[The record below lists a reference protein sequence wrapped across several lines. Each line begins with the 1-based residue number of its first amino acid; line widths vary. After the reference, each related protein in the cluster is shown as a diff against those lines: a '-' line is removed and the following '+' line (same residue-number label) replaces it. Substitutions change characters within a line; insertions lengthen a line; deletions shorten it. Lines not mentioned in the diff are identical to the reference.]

1 MLSEFFKKK
10 GIIRLNKMKI
20 FLPPFS
26 PLWGKIIQKPS
37 GYCFVMAEQVVCVTC
52 LIYCCCCLRSFSEAV
67 NCLQMVQIEKVEQ
80 LRWEILNLYSR
91 VWQCEL
97 EYIVQLFLMM
107 PDSLT
112 LWLGN
117 IWLKIVFKKFLK
129 LGNIRMLLRVIIK
142 EVKKKKSTMYI
153 ILVFAVSIFF
163 QE

>member
-142 EVKKKKSTMYI
+142 GSTITKWNKKKLQG
-153 ILVFAVSIFF
+153 ILF
-163 QE
+163 

>member
-1 MLSEFFKKK
+1 
-10 GIIRLNKMKI
+10 
-20 FLPPFS
+20 
-26 PLWGKIIQKPS
+26 
-37 GYCFVMAEQVVCVTC
+37 
-52 LIYCCCCLRSFSEAV
+52 
-67 NCLQMVQIEKVEQ
+67 
-80 LRWEILNLYSR
+80 
-91 VWQCEL
+91 
-97 EYIVQLFLMM
+97 MM

-142 EVKKKKSTMYI
+142 EVKKKSTMYI